1 MLKDFGDFRLQ
12 KMIENR
18 PKMPLRAVVTAGMPY
33 GNKDLH
39 YGHVLGM
46 AFYADFM
53 ARFLRDRI
61 GKDNV
66 IFVSGAD
73 CYGSP
78 SMEGFRKMQEA
89 GYTGTIEDMV
99 TEKYNSHM
107 RDWKAYDISF
117 NRYYGSA
124 LAPANG
130 STISSME

>member
-66 IFVSGAD
+66 IFTI
-73 CYGSP
+73 YG
-78 SMEGFRKMQEA
+78 R
-89 GYTGTIEDMV
+89 
-99 TEKYNSHM
+99 
-107 RDWKAYDISF
+107 
-117 NRYYGSA
+117 
-124 LAPANG
+124 L
-130 STISSME
+130 